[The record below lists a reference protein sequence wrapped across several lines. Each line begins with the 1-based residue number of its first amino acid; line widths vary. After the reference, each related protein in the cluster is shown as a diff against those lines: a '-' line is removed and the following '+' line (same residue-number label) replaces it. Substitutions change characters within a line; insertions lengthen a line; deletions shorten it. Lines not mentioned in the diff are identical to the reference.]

1 MSVIYKTLKKLK
13 TESAE
18 DSGNKRVSK
27 RGKKNYPFKEVSSN
41 PVIIISIAFLILIAG
56 VGVFFA
62 IRSLN
67 TTDNNQP
74 RTKFFP
80 VHKNSEYIE
89 SGESSEGEEKE
100 SLNVRYLPAEAISKS
115 AQDTDQKDTETQDIS
130 LQRDVKISK
139 TTVNRTIEKQP
150 ADRKQHGFETLGQ
163 YSSPVK
169 ANFSPKISEE
179 KKLKEKARTQRIHRT
194 NLERSLKIS
203 RLVDRI
209 HESIKT
215 GHIGQTEKF
224 LRELETLKGKDNTY
238 VLKLRAF
245 WHLNRQDHESAKKL
259 LKKVLDTNERDL
271 EAGINMAI
279 VEIKTKGFQQAEK
292 RLKGLREIYPE
303 NTVILELIEKL
314 KYNRIAESHKTLLP
328 PEGEGSKKTE

>member
-27 RGKKNYPFKEVSSN
+27 KGKKNYPFKEVSSN
-41 PVIIISIAFLILIAG
+41 PVIIISIVLLLLIAG

-67 TTDNNQP
+67 KTDNNQP
-74 RTKFFP
+74 RPKVFP
-80 VHKNSEYIE
+80 IHKNSEYME
-89 SGESSEGEEKE
+89 GDESSEGEEKE
-100 SLNVRYLPAEAISKS
+100 SLNIRYLPAEAKSKS
-115 AQDTDQKDTETQDIS
+115 AQDTAGKGTETQDVS
-130 LQRDVKISK
+130 SQRDVKISK
-139 TTVNRTIEKQP
+139 SAVNITIENQP
-150 ADRKQHGFETLGQ
+150 IDRKQHGFEKLGR

-179 KKLKEKARTQRIHRT
+179 KELKEKVRKQRIHRA

-209 HESIKT
+209 HKSIKA
-215 GHIGQTEKF
+215 GNIGQTEKY
-224 LRELETLKGKDNTY
+224 LKELETLKGKDNTY

-245 WHLNRQDHESAKKL
+245 WSLNRQDYESATSF
-259 LKKVLDTNERDL
+259 LKKVLDKNERDL

-279 VEIKTKGFQQAEK
+279 VEIKTKRFQQAEK

-303 NTVILELIEKL
+303 NTTISELIETL
-314 KYNRIAESHKTLLP
+314 KYN
-328 PEGEGSKKTE
+328 